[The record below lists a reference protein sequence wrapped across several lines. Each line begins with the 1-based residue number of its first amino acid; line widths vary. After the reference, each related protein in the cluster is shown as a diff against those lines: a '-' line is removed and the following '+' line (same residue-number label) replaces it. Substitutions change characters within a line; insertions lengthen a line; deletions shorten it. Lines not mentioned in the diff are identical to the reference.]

1 MRIIG
6 GTLKGR
12 RFSPPRH
19 FKGRPTTDFGREG
32 LFNLLRSRIELEG
45 VEALDLFAGSGAVSF
60 ELASR
65 GAVSVTSV
73 EKDAGSCRY
82 IHKQA
87 QDFGFDAIRVLRAD
101 AFAFLGKAVTQ
112 FDLVFA
118 DPPYTEPKLPELPAM
133 VASAGLV
140 AKGGLFVLEH
150 GDRQDFSKEDGF
162 VEMRK
167 YGHVHFSFFD
177 FHEALSED

>member
-6 GTLKGR
+6 GSLKGR

-32 LFNLLRSRIELEG
+32 LFNLLRSRLELDG
-45 VEALDLFAGSGAVSF
+45 LEALDLFAGSGAVSY

-65 GAVSVTSV
+65 GVVSVTAIEQDSG
-73 EKDAGSCRY
+73 ACRY
-82 IHKQA
+82 IQKQA
-87 QDFGFDAIRVLRAD
+87 QDFGLDAIRVVRAD
-101 AFAFLGKAVTQ
+101 VFAFLGRAMTQ
-112 FDLVFA
+112 YELVFA
-118 DPPYTEPKLPELPAM
+118 DPPYTDPRLETLPHLVRE
-133 VASAGLV
+133 AGLV
-140 AKGGLFVLEH
+140 AKGGLFILEH
-150 GDRQDFSKEDGF
+150 GDRRDFSAAEGF

-177 FHEALSED
+177 FHGDES

>member
-1 MRIIG
+1 MRVIG
-6 GTLKGR
+6 GTLKGH

-32 LFNLLRSRIELEG
+32 LFNLLRSRLDLEG
-45 VEALDLFAGSGAVSF
+45 LEALDLFAGSGAVSY

-65 GAVSVTSV
+65 GAVAVTAV

-82 IHKQA
+82 IQKQA
-87 QDFGFDAIRVLRAD
+87 MDFELDAIRVLRAD

-118 DPPYTEPKLPELPAM
+118 DPPYTEPRLEALPEM
-133 VASAGLV
+133 VREAGLV
-140 AKGGLFVLEH
+140 AKGGFFVLEH
-150 GDRQDFSKEDGF
+150 GDRRDFSAVEGF

-177 FHEALSED
+177 FHA

>member
-32 LFNLLRSRIELEG
+32 LFNLLRSRLELDG
-45 VEALDLFAGSGAVSF
+45 LEALDLFAGSGAVSF

-65 GAVSVTSV
+65 GAVAVTAV
-73 EKDAGSCRY
+73 EQDSGSCRY
-82 IHKQA
+82 IQKQA
-87 QDFGFDAIRVLRAD
+87 QDFGLDAIRVLRAD
-101 AFAFLGKAVTQ
+101 AFAFLGKAMTQ

-118 DPPYTEPKLPELPAM
+118 DPPYTEPRLDELPGM
-133 VASAGLV
+133 VHQAGLV

-150 GDRQDFSKEDGF
+150 GDRKDFSEAHGF

-177 FHEALSED
+177 FNA

>member
-1 MRIIG
+1 M
-6 GTLKGR
+6 KGR

-32 LFNLLRSRIELEG
+32 LFNLLRSRLELEG
-45 VEALDLFAGSGAVSF
+45 LEALDLFAGSGAVSF

-82 IHKQA
+82 IQKQA
-87 QDFGFDAIRVLRAD
+87 GEFGLDAIRVLRAD
-101 AFAFLGKAVTQ
+101 AFAFLGKAMTQ

-118 DPPYTEPKLPELPAM
+118 DPPYTEPRLPELPGL
-133 VASAGLV
+133 VREAGLV
-140 AKGGLFVLEH
+140 ASGGLFVLEH
-150 GDRQDFSKEDGF
+150 GDRSDFSEEEGF

-177 FHEALSED
+177 FGA

>member
-1 MRIIG
+1 MRVIG

-12 RFSPPRH
+12 RGSPPRQ

-32 LFNLLRSRIELEG
+32 LFNLLRSRLELDG
-45 VEALDLFAGSGAVSF
+45 IEALDLFAGSGAVSF

-65 GAVSVTSV
+65 GALAVTSV
-73 EKDAGSCRY
+73 ERDAGSCRY
-82 IHKQA
+82 IQKQA
-87 QDFGFDAIRVLRAD
+87 QDFELEAIRVLRAD
-101 AFAFLGKAVTQ
+101 AFAFLGKAMTQ

-118 DPPYTEPKLPELPAM
+118 DPPYTEPKLPELPEM
-133 VASAGLV
+133 VRAAGLV
-140 AKGGLFVLEH
+140 SKGGLFVLEH
-150 GDRQDFSKEDGF
+150 GDRQDFSKEVGF

-177 FHEALSED
+177 FHGTSSED

>member
-1 MRIIG
+1 MRVIG
-6 GTLKGR
+6 GRLKGR

-32 LFNLLRSRIELEG
+32 LFNLLRSRLDLEG
-45 VEALDLFAGSGAVSF
+45 LEALDLFAGSGAVSF

-65 GAVSVTSV
+65 GAVSVTAV
-73 EKDAGSCRY
+73 EMDAGSCRY
-82 IHKQA
+82 IQKQA
-87 QDFGFDAIRVLRAD
+87 QDFGLDAIRVLRAD
-101 AFAFLGKAVTQ
+101 AFAFLGKAMTQ

-118 DPPYTEPKLPELPAM
+118 DPPYTEARLDTLP
-133 VASAGLV
+133 GLV
-140 AKGGLFVLEH
+140 RDAGIVANGGLFVLEH
-150 GDRQDFSKEDGF
+150 GDRRDFSEESGF

-177 FHEALSED
+177 FHA

>member
-32 LFNLLRSRIELEG
+32 LFNLLRSRIDLEG
-45 VEALDLFAGSGAVSF
+45 VEALDLFAGSGAVSY

-65 GAVSVTSV
+65 GAVTVTAI
-73 EKDAGSCRY
+73 EQDAGACRY
-82 IHKQA
+82 IQQQA
-87 QDFGFDAIRVLRAD
+87 RDFGLDAIRVVRAD
-101 AFAFLGKAVTQ
+101 AFAFLSRAMTQ
-112 FDLVFA
+112 FELVFA
-118 DPPYTEPKLPELPAM
+118 DPPYTEPKLDTLPTL
-133 VASAGLV
+133 VREAGLV
-140 AKGGLFVLEH
+140 APGGLFVLEH
-150 GDRQDFSKEDGF
+150 GDRKDFSEETGF

-177 FHEALSED
+177 FHGAA

>member
-6 GTLKGR
+6 GSLKGR

-32 LFNLLRSRIELEG
+32 LFNLLRSRLELDG
-45 VEALDLFAGSGAVSF
+45 LEALDLFAGSGAVSY

-65 GAVSVTSV
+65 GVVSVTAIEQDSG
-73 EKDAGSCRY
+73 ACRY
-82 IHKQA
+82 IQKQA
-87 QDFGFDAIRVLRAD
+87 QDFGLDAIRVVRAD
-101 AFAFLGKAVTQ
+101 VFAFLGRAMTQ
-112 FDLVFA
+112 YELVFA
-118 DPPYTEPKLPELPAM
+118 DPPYTDPRLETLPHLVQE
-133 VASAGLV
+133 AGLV
-140 AKGGLFVLEH
+140 AKGGLFILEH
-150 GDRQDFSKEDGF
+150 GDRRDFSAAEGF

-177 FHEALSED
+177 FHGDES

>member
-6 GTLKGR
+6 GKLKGR

-32 LFNLLRSRIELEG
+32 LFNLLRSRLELEG
-45 VEALDLFAGSGAVSF
+45 LEALDLFAGSGAVSY

-65 GAVSVTSV
+65 GAVAVTSI
-73 EKDAGSCRY
+73 EQDASACRY
-82 IHKQA
+82 IQQQA
-87 QDFGFDAIRVLRAD
+87 RDFELDAIRVVRAD
-101 AFAFLGKAVTQ
+101 AFAFLSRAMTQ
-112 FDLVFA
+112 FELVFA
-118 DPPYTEPKLPELPAM
+118 DPPYTEPRLDTLPGLVGE
-133 VASAGLV
+133 AGLV
-140 AKGGLFVLEH
+140 AKGGLFILEH
-150 GDRQDFSKEDGF
+150 GDRKDFAEEPGF

-177 FHEALSED
+177 FHGEA

>member
-1 MRIIG
+1 MRVIG
-6 GTLKGR
+6 GVLKGR
-12 RFSPPRH
+12 RFSPPRQ

-32 LFNLLRSRIELEG
+32 LFNLLRSRIDLEG
-45 VEALDLFAGSGAVSF
+45 LEALDLFAGSGAVSF

-65 GAVSVTSV
+65 GAVSVVSV
-73 EKDAGSCRY
+73 ERDAAACRY
-82 IHKQA
+82 IQKQA
-87 QDFGFDAIRVLRAD
+87 QDFGLDAIRVLRAD
-101 AFAFLGKAVTQ
+101 AFAFLGRAVTQ

-118 DPPYTEPKLPELPAM
+118 DPPYTEPKLEELPDM
-133 VASAGLV
+133 VRQAGLV

-150 GDRQDFSKEDGF
+150 GDRRNFSEADGF

-177 FHEALSED
+177 FEA

>member
-1 MRIIG
+1 MRVIG
-6 GTLKGR
+6 GRLKGR

-32 LFNLLRSRIELEG
+32 LSNLLRSRLDLEG
-45 VEALDLFAGSGAVSF
+45 LEALDLFAGSGAVSF

-65 GAVSVTSV
+65 GAVAVTSV
-73 EKDAGSCRY
+73 EKDSGACRY
-82 IHKQA
+82 IQKQA
-87 QDFGFDAIRVLRAD
+87 QDFGLEAIRVLRAD
-101 AFAFLGKAVTQ
+101 AFAFLGKAMTQ

-118 DPPYTEPKLPELPAM
+118 DPPYTEPRLPELPEL
-133 VASAGLV
+133 VRSAGLV
-140 AKGGLFVLEH
+140 AGGGLFVLEH
-150 GDRQDFSKEDGF
+150 GDRSDFSEELGF

-177 FHEALSED
+177 FTSDVHE

>member
-6 GTLKGR
+6 GSLKGR

-32 LFNLLRSRIELEG
+32 LFNLLRSRLELDG
-45 VEALDLFAGSGAVSF
+45 LEALDLFAGSGAVSF

-65 GAVSVTSV
+65 GAVSVTAIEQDSG
-73 EKDAGSCRY
+73 ACRY
-82 IHKQA
+82 IQKQA
-87 QDFGFDAIRVLRAD
+87 QDFGLDAIRVVRAD
-101 AFAFLGKAVTQ
+101 VFAFLGRAMTQ
-112 FDLVFA
+112 YELVFA
-118 DPPYTEPKLPELPAM
+118 DPPYTDPRLETLPDLVRE
-133 VASAGLV
+133 AGLV
-140 AKGGLFVLEH
+140 TKGGLFILEH
-150 GDRQDFSKEDGF
+150 GDRRDFSAAEGF

-177 FHEALSED
+177 FHGDES

>member
-6 GTLKGR
+6 GRLKGR

-32 LFNLLRSRIELEG
+32 LFNLLRSRLDLDG
-45 VEALDLFAGSGAVSF
+45 LEALDLFAGSGAVSF

-65 GAVSVTSV
+65 GAVSVTSI
-73 EKDAGSCRY
+73 EQDAGACRY
-82 IHKQA
+82 ISQ
-87 QDFGFDAIRVLRAD
+87 QSRDFEFDGIRVVRAD
-101 AFAFLGKAVTQ
+101 VYAFLSRAMTQ
-112 FDLVFA
+112 FELVFA
-118 DPPYTEPKLPELPAM
+118 DPPYTDPRLGTLPELIRE
-133 VASAGLV
+133 SGLV

-150 GDRQDFSKEDGF
+150 GDKRNFKETPGF

-177 FHEALSED
+177 FHAEPES

>member
-6 GTLKGR
+6 GVLKGR

-32 LFNLLRSRIELEG
+32 LFNLLRSRLELEG
-45 VEALDLFAGSGAVSF
+45 LDAVDLFAGSGAVSF

-65 GAVSVTSV
+65 GAVSVTAV
-73 EKDAGSCRY
+73 EQDAGSCRY
-82 IHKQA
+82 IQQQA
-87 QDFGFDAIRVLRAD
+87 GDFGLDAIRVLRAD
-101 AFAFLGKAVTQ
+101 VFAFLGKAVTQ

-118 DPPYTEPKLPELPAM
+118 DPPYTEPRLVELPAM
-133 VASAGLV
+133 VQQAGLV
-140 AKGGLFVLEH
+140 ARGGLFVLEH
-150 GDRQDFSKEDGF
+150 GDRNDFSGEPGF

-177 FHEALSED
+177 WDT

>member
-6 GTLKGR
+6 GSLKGR

-32 LFNLLRSRIELEG
+32 LFNLLRSRIDLDG
-45 VEALDLFAGSGAVSF
+45 VEALDLFAGSGAVSY

-65 GAVSVTSV
+65 GAVAVTAI
-73 EKDAGSCRY
+73 EQDAGACRY
-82 IHKQA
+82 IQQQA
-87 QDFGFDAIRVLRAD
+87 RDFELDAIRVVRAD
-101 AFAFLGKAVTQ
+101 AFAFLSKAMTQ
-112 FDLVFA
+112 FELVFA
-118 DPPYTEPKLPELPAM
+118 DPPYTEPKLETLPGL
-133 VASAGLV
+133 VRDAGLV
-140 AKGGLFVLEH
+140 APGGLFVLEH
-150 GDRQDFSKEDGF
+150 GDRRDFSEEPGF

-177 FHEALSED
+177 VHGAT